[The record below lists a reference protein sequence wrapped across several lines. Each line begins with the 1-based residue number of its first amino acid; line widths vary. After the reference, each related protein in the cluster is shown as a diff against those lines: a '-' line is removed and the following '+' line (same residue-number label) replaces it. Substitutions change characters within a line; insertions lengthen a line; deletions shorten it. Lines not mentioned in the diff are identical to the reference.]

1 MKKFLLIFLACFYFA
16 CNPGESPPGAS
27 NSGAM
32 LNVLVYDSS
41 GSANWIA
48 FNRNLIAQILAADS
62 LYSAVFAAGIAITSN
77 SRKQTPP
84 VLGPIQA
91 GFEPLTGNK
100 LHQNGIAAKNQ
111 AKHIHFYQGCTA
123 IADSLAKYL
132 LERPKSGFTDVN
144 GGLALAEMLCKSPRF
159 SPYSIRLIITSD
171 FLQTG
176 SDRNQL
182 KTFHFPANVTIYVV
196 GSAPEIDLKTVFPDN
211 PVIPIP
217 SIHPDFLKQ

>member
-1 MKKFLLIFLACFYFA
+1 MEKLLILFTLFYCA
-16 CNPGESPPGAS
+16 CNPGESPPVAS
-27 NSGAM
+27 HNGAM
-32 LNVLVYDSS
+32 LNVFVYDSS
-41 GSANWIA
+41 GSATWIA

-62 LYSAVFAAGIAITSN
+62 LYNLVFAAGITISSN

-111 AKHIHFYQGCTA
+111 VKHVQFYQGCTT

-159 SPYSIRLIITSD
+159 SPFSIRLIITSD

-196 GSAPEIDLKTVFPDN
+196 GSAPEINLKTVFPDN